1 MRTQPEP
8 PGFHLFK
15 DKFDGDEFSKW
26 IHSIVNDCSKAV
38 EKDVFNCVLQFITR
52 LSVGVLYDETVRS
65 FCILG
70 KDQERLLSLSEQPLG
85 QPTVIYGLAGTG
97 KTIVIMARLQRIS
110 SQLSASSKAIYLT
123 SEENAT
129 RMVKQQLQACN
140 IDLNYITLKTF
151 AMLQNKPSD
160 IDCLFKVTEDLISD
174 GYHYIY
180 FDSVEDFGVD
190 LVNELLAKLFM
201 SQETQLATIEETFG
215 SHLTPTRDSK
225 TAISS

>member
-1 MRTQPEP
+1 M
-8 PGFHLFK
+8 
-15 DKFDGDEFSKW
+15 
-26 IHSIVNDCSKAV
+26 
-38 EKDVFNCVLQFITR
+38 
-52 LSVGVLYDETVRS
+52 
-65 FCILG
+65 
-70 KDQERLLSLSEQPLG
+70 SEQPLG

-174 GYHYIY
+174 GYRYIY

-190 LVNELLAKLFM
+190 LVNELLAKTLYESRNPASYHRGDFWVTFDPYQGLQDSHFLM
-201 SQETQLATIEETFG
+201 KGRENQIRWQLAWK
-215 SHLTPTRDSK
+215 SSK
-225 TAISS
+225 RKASRQSFAMPQVKKIGKTGGLL